1 MNFLTSA
8 DRVQFRTPE
17 MGACVYT
24 RVRAHNEGLIGRP
37 KECHCGLWHVT
48 DRAVSQPH
56 SHEIRGGSSHDHELT
71 GMNRLELAS
80 FHARASVC
88 PGILQKCVLALGR
101 FDGID
106 VATAMSET
114 RWTGSREKQ

>member
-1 MNFLTSA
+1 MNVLTSA

-37 KECHCGLWHVT
+37 KQCHRGLRYVT
-48 DRAVSQPH
+48 GRAVSHLH
-56 SHEIRGGSSHDHELT
+56 SHESGGYSGHDHELT
-71 GMNRLELAS
+71 GMNRIELAS
-80 FHARASVC
+80 FHARTSVC
-88 PGILQKCVLALGR
+88 PRILQKFVLALGR

-106 VATAMSET
+106 VAP
-114 RWTGSREKQ
+114 